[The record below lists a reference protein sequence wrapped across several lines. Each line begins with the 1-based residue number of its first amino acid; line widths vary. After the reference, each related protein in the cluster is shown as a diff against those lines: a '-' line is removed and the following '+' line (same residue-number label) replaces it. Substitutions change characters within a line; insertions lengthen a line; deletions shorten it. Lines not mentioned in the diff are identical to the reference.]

1 MKKLLF
7 LFGIIA
13 LISSCGP
20 DYESEVERLK
30 RQQDSIKVAEATK
43 DSIINSYMVDI
54 NEIQNKH

>member
-20 DYESEVERLK
+20 DYKSEVERLK
-30 RQQDSIKVAEATK
+30 REQDSIKVAEATNLYP
-43 DSIINSYMVDI
+43 S
-54 NEIQNKH
+54 